1 MEELKSKI
9 AAKSPIIKTEN
20 LLKKLKL
27 LTLWLNQETE
37 SSKDLEII
45 TETQIQTCNQLYSI
59 SGEVRKNI
67 TRYKSDI
74 DKAKLADRT
83 SWEKCE
89 SSREDYEENF
99 TNLLMQTSMSDYF
112 SSKKFSVTK
121 IRQNPS
127 IKKKESKYYED
138 SKNFTLAHKTYLH
151 LLETGSPAHPNP
163 KHPHPTPTPQLYLS
177 AYDDFIDQGLTS
189 YLSLTNLNLKTKT
202 ASQKQSILSLATL
215 SAAQD
220 TSLYFLKFKPET
232 LKTDYSMGPIDP
244 Y

>member
-1 MEELKSKI
+1 MQKMEEFRSKVS
-9 AAKSPIIKTEN
+9 AKSPMIKTEN
-20 LLKKLKL
+20 LLKKLKM

-45 TETQIQTCNQLYSI
+45 TEAEIQTCSQLYSI

-89 SSREDYEENF
+89 SSRKDYEENF

-138 SKNFTLAHKTYLH
+138 SKNFTLTRKTYTH
-151 LLETGSPAHPNP
+151 LLETGSPANPN
-163 KHPHPTPTPQLYLS
+163 HPHATPQLYLS

-189 YLSLTNLNLKTKT
+189 YLSLTLTNLKTKT
-202 ASQKQSILSLATL
+202 ASRKHSILYLAAL

-220 TSLYFLKFKPET
+220 TSLYFLKF
-232 LKTDYSMGPIDP
+232 
-244 Y
+244 